1 MPNFN
6 WEGRTR
12 TGETVNGRMAA
23 KTDGEVM
30 ERLRQQQI
38 TASKI
43 KKMPL
48 EFNFELPTLG
58 GVNRRT
64 LVIFTRQFATMID
77 AGLPLVQCL
86 DILASQESNK
96 SFQKVLFE
104 IKTNVESGSTF
115 ADALKKHPRIFD
127 DLFVN
132 LVAAGEVGGIL
143 DTILNRL
150 AQYIEKAAKLRRKV
164 KGAFTYPVAIFV
176 VAMIVVVVLLWKVIP
191 TFRTM
196 FKDMGAAELPGPTQ
210 VVIDMSNWFGSN
222 VIMIFLVGIA
232 VFFGG
237 SYLMRTEVGREA
249 FDTVIL
255 RTPIF
260 GPLVRKA
267 AVAKFTRT
275 LGTMVASGVPI
286 LDGLEIVAK
295 SAGNKKIEQGVM
307 YVRDRI
313 SEGRS
318 MSEPLAETKIFP
330 PMVVQMI
337 AVGESTGAMDTMLNK
352 IADFYEEEVDL
363 AVETMTAL
371 MEPLMMVLI
380 GGIVGGL
387 LIAMYLPIF
396 TVADTIRGG

>member
-1 MPNFN
+1 MAEFS

-12 TGETVNGRMAA
+12 TGEAVSGRMSA
-23 KTDGEVM
+23 KNDSEVM
-30 ERLRQQQI
+30 ERLRQQNI
-38 TASKI
+38 TASKV
-43 KKMPL
+43 KKQAM
-48 EFNFELPTLG
+48 EVSISLPSFG
-58 GVNRRT
+58 GVSRRT

-86 DILASQESNK
+86 DILASQEPDK
-96 SFQKVLFE
+96 KFQKILYE
-104 IKTNVESGSTF
+104 IKSDVESGSTF
-115 ADALKKHPRIFD
+115 ADALKKHPRVFD

-150 AQYIEKAAKLRRKV
+150 AQYIEKAAQLRRKI
-164 KGAFTYPVAIFV
+164 KGAFTYPVAIFGV
-176 VAMIVVVVLLWKVIP
+176 SVLVIIVLLWKVIP
-191 TFRTM
+191 TFQNM
-196 FKDMGAAELPGPTQ
+196 FMDMGARELPGPTQ
-210 VVIDMSNWFGSN
+210 AVINMSEWFGAN
-222 VIMIFLVGIA
+222 WYLVFAAG
-232 VFFGG
+232 FGG
-237 SYLMRTEVGREA
+237 FFLFTYTYRTDVGREA
-249 FDTVIL
+249 MDGIML
-255 RTPIF
+255 KLPLF

-275 LGTMVASGVPI
+275 LGTMVSSGVPI

-295 SAGNKKIEQGVM
+295 SAGNRKIEQGIM
-307 YVRDRI
+307 YVRDKI

-318 MSEPLAETKIFP
+318 MSEPLAETKMFP

-337 AVGESTGAMDTMLNK
+337 AVGESTGAMDTMLGK

-363 AVETMTAL
+363 AVETLTSL
-371 MEPLMMVLI
+371 MEPMMMVFI

-396 TVADTIRGG
+396 TVADTVQGG

>member
-1 MPNFN
+1 MPDFT

-12 TGETVNGRMAA
+12 TGEMVSGRMAA
-23 KTDGEVM
+23 KTDSEVM
-30 ERLRQQQI
+30 DRLRQQQI

-43 KKMPL
+43 KKMPMEINITL
-48 EFNFELPTLG
+48 PNFG

-86 DILASQESNK
+86 DILASQEANK
-96 SFQKVLFE
+96 AFQKVLFE
-104 IKTNVESGSTF
+104 VKGNVESGSTF

-150 AQYIEKAAKLRRKV
+150 AKYIEKAAQLRRKI
-164 KGAFTYPVAIFV
+164 KAAFTYPIAIFCV
-176 VAMIVVVVLLWKVIP
+176 SILVMVILLWKVIP
-191 TFRTM
+191 TFEAM
-196 FKDMGAAELPGPTQ
+196 FKDMGNSELPGPTQ
-210 VVIDMSNWFGSN
+210 FVIDMSTWFGN
-222 VIMIFLVGIA
+222 NWYVL
-232 VFFGG
+232 FGG
-237 SYLMRTEVGREA
+237 AAAVIVVSRYLLRTDVGREA
-249 FDTVIL
+249 FDGFMLKVPL
-255 RTPIF
+255 F

-275 LGTMVASGVPI
+275 LGTMVSSGVPI

-295 SAGNKKIEQGVM
+295 SSGNKKVEQGIM

-363 AVETMTAL
+363 AVETLTSL
-371 MEPLMMVLI
+371 MEPAMMVFI
-380 GGIVGGL
+380 GGMVGGL

-396 TVADTIRGG
+396 TVADNIQQ

>member
-1 MPNFN
+1 MPDFT

-12 TGETVNGRMAA
+12 TGEMVSGRMAA
-23 KTDGEVM
+23 KTDSEVM
-30 ERLRQQQI
+30 DRLRQQQI

-43 KKMPL
+43 KKMPMEINITL
-48 EFNFELPTLG
+48 PNFG

-86 DILASQESNK
+86 DILASQEANK
-96 SFQKVLFE
+96 AFQKVLFE
-104 IKTNVESGSTF
+104 VKGNVESGSTF

-150 AQYIEKAAKLRRKV
+150 AKYIEKAAQLRRKI
-164 KGAFTYPVAIFV
+164 KAAFTYPIAIFCV
-176 VAMIVVVVLLWKVIP
+176 SILVMVILLWKVIP
-191 TFRTM
+191 TFKNM
-196 FKDMGAAELPGPTQ
+196 FEDMGNSELPGPTQ
-210 VVIDMSNWFGSN
+210 LVIDMSEWFGAN
-222 VIMIFLVGIA
+222 WYILFGVTAGIIF
-232 VFFGG
+232 VFR
-237 SYLMRTEVGREA
+237 YVLRTDVGREA
-249 FDTVIL
+249 FDGFML
-255 RTPIF
+255 KTPLF

-275 LGTMVASGVPI
+275 LGTMVSSGVPI

-295 SAGNKKIEQGVM
+295 SSGNKKVEQGIM

-363 AVETMTAL
+363 AVETLTSL
-371 MEPLMMVLI
+371 MEPAMMVFI
-380 GGIVGGL
+380 GGMVGGL

-396 TVADTIRGG
+396 TVADNIQQ

>member
-1 MPNFN
+1 MPDFN

-12 TGETVNGRMAA
+12 TGENVAGRMTA
-23 KTDGEVM
+23 KTDAEVM

-43 KKMPL
+43 KKMP
-48 EFNFELPTLG
+48 FELNIKMPSLG
-58 GVNRRT
+58 GVSRRT

-77 AGLPLVQCL
+77 AGLPLVQCM

-96 SFQKVLFE
+96 AFQKVLFE
-104 IKTNVESGSTF
+104 IKANVESGSTF

-150 AQYIEKAAKLRRKV
+150 AQYIEKAARLRRKV
-164 KGAFTYPVAIFV
+164 KGAFTYPIAIFLI
-176 VAMIVVVVLLWKVIP
+176 AMMVLVILLWKVIP
-191 TFRTM
+191 TFKTM
-196 FKDMGAAELPGPTQ
+196 FEDMGAAELPKPTQ
-210 VVIDMSNWFGSN
+210 VVIDLSAWFGSN
-222 VIMIFLVGIA
+222 WYLLFAGLIA
-232 VFFGG
+232 ISVLFT
-237 SYLMRTEVGREA
+237 YALRTDVGREA
-249 FDTVIL
+249 FDSFML
-255 RTPIF
+255 KTPIF
-260 GPLVRKA
+260 GPLVRKS

-295 SAGNKKIEQGVM
+295 SAGNKKVEQGVM

-371 MEPLMMVLI
+371 MEPAMMVFI
-380 GGIVGGL
+380 GGMVGGIL
-387 LIAMYLPIF
+387 VAMYLPIF
-396 TVADTIRGG
+396 TVADTIKQ

>member
-1 MPNFN
+1 MPDFN

-12 TGETVNGRMAA
+12 TGETVAGRMTA
-23 KTDGEVM
+23 KTDAEVM

-48 EFNFELPTLG
+48 ELNIKMPSLG
-58 GVNRRT
+58 GVSRRT

-77 AGLPLVQCL
+77 AGLPLVQCM

-96 SFQKVLFE
+96 AFQKILFE
-104 IKTNVESGSTF
+104 IKANVESGSTF
-115 ADALKKHPRIFD
+115 ADALKKHPRVFD

-150 AQYIEKAAKLRRKV
+150 AQYIEKAARLRRKIR
-164 KGAFTYPVAIFV
+164 GAFTYPIAIF
-176 VAMIVVVVLLWKVIP
+176 MITILVLVVLLWKVIP
-191 TFRTM
+191 TFKNM
-196 FKDMGAAELPGPTQ
+196 FEDMGAAELPGPTQ
-210 VVIDMSNWFGSN
+210 FVIDLSQWFAHSWYLLFGA
-222 VIMIFLVGIA
+222 IIGIS
-232 VFFGG
+232 VLF
-237 SYLMRTEVGREA
+237 SYTLRTDVGREA
-249 FDTVIL
+249 FDSFMLKVPL
-255 RTPIF
+255 F
-260 GPLVRKA
+260 GPLVRKS

-295 SAGNKKIEQGVM
+295 SAGNKKVEQGVM

-363 AVETMTAL
+363 AVESMTAL
-371 MEPLMMVLI
+371 MEPMMMVVI
-380 GGIVGGL
+380 GGMVGGIL
-387 LIAMYLPIF
+387 VAMYLPIF
-396 TVADTIRGG
+396 TVADTIKQE